1 MNNQFSRNNFN
12 SGERAAFTTINVV
25 RFGWLVEALLQR
37 LLLLKFVVANAA
49 RLYNL
54 CLFKGF
60 FVLFFV
66 CENCINEPIEIG
78 YLPLLSC
85 LHRRLGR

>member
-37 LLLLKFVVANAA
+37 LLLFKFVVANAA

-54 CLFKGF
+54 YLFKGF
-60 FVLFFV
+60 LCFLFFV
-66 CENCINEPIEIG
+66 FCV
-78 YLPLLSC
+78 
-85 LHRRLGR
+85 

>member
-49 RLYNL
+49 RGYIIYICLKDFYVFCFL
-54 CLFKGF
+54 CVK
-60 FVLFFV
+60 
-66 CENCINEPIEIG
+66 IA
-78 YLPLLSC
+78 
-85 LHRRLGR
+85 